1 MGLGLGAGAGLW
13 LGLGGG
19 GWGWAG
25 AGAAGRGAGAGGLA
39 GFFEVGEFCD
49 WKLISIWLGGKGV
62 GRGQEFFDW
71 NLIF

>member
-1 MGLGLGAGAGLW
+1 MAGAGGWRLGLGWGWGCWAWGW
-13 LGLGGG
+13 LGLGG
-19 GWGWAG
+19 W
-25 AGAAGRGAGAGGLA
+25 LD
-39 GFFEVGEFCD
+39 FFEVGEFCD